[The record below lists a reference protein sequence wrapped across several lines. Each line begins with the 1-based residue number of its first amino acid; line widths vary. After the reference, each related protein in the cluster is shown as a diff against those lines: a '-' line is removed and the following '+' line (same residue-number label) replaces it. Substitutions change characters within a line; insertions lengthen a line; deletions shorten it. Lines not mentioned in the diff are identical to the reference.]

1 LCQNCVRYPLKPRSN
16 TVIYGDTARDIV
28 VAEVVDGE
36 GVGAFRCALVRAG
49 GINFQAC
56 SFNHSDISPSL
67 ESTTCERP
75 TAVLSHARFDFLA
88 FSHHRWIQRVTNGH
102 EPIVV

>member
-1 LCQNCVRYPLKPRSN
+1 MSELCQIPPQTPSN

-56 SFNHSDISPSL
+56 SIDHSDISPFRINKL
-67 ESTTCERP
+67 R
-75 TAVLSHARFDFLA
+75 AVLT
-88 FSHHRWIQRVTNGH
+88 V
-102 EPIVV
+102 